1 MTNNNK
7 FIYNIKSFTNE
18 NDISYYLLGVFITDG
33 NVSYQKSHSIDKI
46 YYSCELKSADH
57 NWIKK
62 LSKLC
67 GKNLPLV
74 PATNSKCL
82 RLRLHNTKIGEWLV
96 ANNCTPNKT
105 LTVQF
110 PQLPNIYLSDFIRG
124 CWDGDGSIS
133 LSHRSNG
140 YLEPRAQLYSAS
152 KSFIYSMQKT
162 LLETYDIM
170 SHIYEVKMQDHKMMN
185 GDIITAK
192 NQLYQM
198 SIGGQHCK
206 KFAEQI
212 YGGKYKI
219 VLNRKQNKAKSIIR
233 YYSYRSIGLI

>member
-7 FIYNIKSFTNE
+7 YEYDVKTFTNE
-18 NDISYYLLGVFITDG
+18 DNISYYLLGVFITDG
-33 NVSYQKSHSIDKI
+33 NVSYQKSHSINKT
-46 YYSCELKSADH
+46 YYTCEIKSADH

-67 GKNLPLV
+67 GKNLPLT

-105 LTVQF
+105 LTIQF
-110 PQLPNIYLSDFIRG
+110 PHISDIYLSDFIRG

-133 LSHRSNG
+133 ISHRSNG
-140 YLEPRAQLYSAS
+140 YLEPRAQFYSAS
-152 KSFIYSMQKT
+152 KSFIYSMQNI
-162 LLETYDIM
+162 LLEKYGIT
-170 SHIYEVKMQDHKMMN
+170 SHIYNVKMQDHEMAN
-185 GDIITAK
+185 GNIVSAK

-212 YGGKYKI
+212 YSGKYKI
-219 VLNRKQNKAKSIIR
+219 VLNRKQQKAKSIVQ
-233 YYSYRSIGLI
+233 YYDR